1 MKKLYHLRVSI
12 HPVFRKM
19 VLILAASVIV
29 FVTNVTSMAATA
41 GDKTVSVDRNL
52 SNPSELP
59 QQNRISG
66 IVTDA
71 KGQPLAGVNVV
82 VTGTTTGTLT
92 DISGKYTLDVP
103 PGSKSLT
110 FSFIGMEPQSI
121 AIGGTSQV
129 DVKMTESAVGLDEVV
144 VVGYGTQKKVNV
156 IGSVTT
162 ISAKEISTA
171 PISNISNALAG
182 RLNGAVVQQS
192 GGEPGNNAATIL
204 VRGNATLGNNTPL
217 IVVDGIPGRDM
228 NTLNPSDI
236 ENISVLKDASAAI
249 YGAAA
254 ANGVILVTTKHGKEG
269 DALSVNY
276 SFYEGF
282 LSPTRLPKMADAPTY
297 AQMIRELQSAQGV
310 DEANM
315 MFSADDVAKFKSGK
329 YPWTYPNTDWYGAV
343 IKESTQTRNHNISLS
358 GSKGAIN
365 YYTSFGTQLD
375 DGIFKS
381 GSTAFR
387 RYNIKSTIDAK
398 VNQYLT
404 LGFDFNFAQE
414 NKDYPSVS
422 AGANFDA
429 LQRQFPTTPAIYPN
443 GLAGPDNI
451 GYGTNP
457 VVTATNQTGFDNTTN
472 YYLNNI
478 FSASLKVPGING
490 LVLSTYYAYDILSS
504 KEKLFQKPWT
514 LYALDTQAYLAAGNT
529 GAEDGSEFLIG
540 SLRGP
545 SDIWLRDL
553 KNNSTNKTY
562 NFKADYNTTINGVHN
577 ISAFVAYESSEYN
590 FNSLM
595 AYRRNLI
602 SYQLPYLFSGG
613 QAQKD
618 NGETVSIDA
627 RVNYFG
633 RASYNYKEKYMVQVS
648 MRRDGSLRFSKE
660 SGRWGSFPGVLAGWN
675 ISKEDFFQ
683 NNVKFINF
691 LKLKASYGK
700 LGNDRVAPFQY
711 LSSYS
716 ISNGSV
722 IGAGAYSVGLAQVGA
737 TNPNITWEVANIYN
751 GGFESIFLK
760 NKVTL
765 NAEFFYERR
774 SNILVKRNASV
785 PQFTGIT
792 LPDENYGI
800 VDSKGIEIVAGYNSG
815 GKDFSYS
822 INGNFAFARN
832 KIVEFDEPA
841 KQEAWQVLTGH
852 PQGSILLYKA
862 IGIYADQA
870 AIDNSA
876 HVPGAR
882 PGDIILQDYNKDGE
896 IDAADRTLLFKTS
909 VPEITYGISFSV
921 TYKNLSLNGLLQGAG
936 NMIKQVYT
944 DYIGL
949 SGNYL
954 AYDAVDRWTP
964 DHINA
969 TKPRAVD
976 RTSAYWRTDYPND
989 FYYHKSGYMRMK
1001 SLQLTYN
1008 LPSAL
1013 QDKLHLKN
1021 AQFFLSGQNLF
1032 LIYSKNKIMD
1042 PEIAG
1047 IFSYPLM
1054 KVYAIGARI
1063 GL

>member
-1 MKKLYHLRVSI
+1 MKKLYRLRVSI

-19 VLILAASVIV
+19 VLILAASVIII
-29 FVTNVTSMAATA
+29 VTSVTCLTAAAA
-41 GDKTVSVDRNL
+41 GKTVSGDRNFII
-52 SNPSELP
+52 PSELP

-66 IVTDA
+66 TVTDA

-92 DISGKYTLDVP
+92 DVSGKYTLEVP
-103 PGSKSLT
+103 ASAKSLS
-110 FSFIGMEPQSI
+110 FSFIGMEAQEI
-121 AIGGTSQV
+121 AIGGTNLV
-129 DVKMTESAVGLDEVV
+129 DVKLTESAIGLDEVV

-282 LSPTRLPKMADAPTY
+282 LSPTKLPKMADAPTY
-297 AQMIRELQSAQGV
+297 AQMIRELQSDQGV

-343 IKESTQTRNHNISLS
+343 IKKSSQTRNHNISLS
-358 GSKGAIN
+358 GSKGAIS

-422 AGANFDA
+422 AGSNFDA

-457 VVTATNQTGFDNTTN
+457 VVTATDQTGFDNTTN

-478 FSASLKVPGING
+478 FSASLKVPGIKG

-504 KEKLFQKPWT
+504 KEKIFQKPWT

-529 GAEDGSEFLIG
+529 GAEDGSQFLIG

-545 SDIWLRDL
+545 SDIWLRDI

-577 ISAFVAYESSEYN
+577 ISAFVAYESSEYD

-683 NNVKFINF
+683 NNIKFINF

-700 LGNDRVAPFQY
+700 LGNDRVTPFQY

-792 LPDENYGI
+792 LPDENYGV
-800 VDSKGIEIVAGYNSG
+800 VDSKGFEIVAGYNGG

-822 INGNFAFARN
+822 LNGNFAFARN

-852 PQGSILLYKA
+852 PQGALLLYKA
-862 IGIYADQA
+862 IGIYADQTE
-870 AIDNSA
+870 IDNTA

-909 VPEITYGISFSV
+909 VPEITYGLSFSL

-964 DHINA
+964 DNIHA

-1008 LPSAL
+1008 LPSAI